1 MDEELKRYKGELR
14 IYQDAIS
21 IELFYPRNNKV
32 KKIRVALSDIRAADD
47 ILIEYDFG
55 RDGWII
61 KQASIFRWDADDK
74 ICDPDWQEVAFI
86 QAWNRE
92 TKKEA

>member
-14 IYQDAIS
+14 IYQDTIS
-21 IELFYPRNNKV
+21 IELLYPRCSPV
-32 KKIRVALSDIRAADD
+32 SKILVGLADTRAADD
-47 ILIEYDFG
+47 ILIEYDFE

-61 KQASIFRWDADDK
+61 KQASTFSWDANDE

-92 TKKEA
+92 KK